1 MKQVTVKSVTLINN
15 TSPRKQPKFRC
26 ATPGFPAKWRLR
38 NERSN
43 SIFMTRHYPDLVS
56 ASDWLKHICHAARPI
71 RRTTQN
77 WLVTGHQYGI
87 SVLVSQT
94 SFRGETSGSAVKC
107 RLLSQVKTT
116 RVDIGRFPLSPK
128 FRILVRNQIEL
139 TTSVWFDRNIW
150 NQLWRWST
158 LTVRSDRNVFFQLTK
173 LLSPVPLVC
182 ILLTWTITKGAVAWV
197 GCVQPQCTVPLVRGV
212 SEISYRNFCWM
223 GSAHRDR

>member
-26 ATPGFPAKWRLR
+26 ATTGFPAKWRLR

-56 ASDWLKHICHAARPI
+56 ASDWLKHICHAAQPI

-94 SFRGETSGSAVKC
+94 SFRGETSGRAVNVGFFLRWKQHV
-107 RLLSQVKTT
+107 STWDAFHWAQNT
-116 RVDIGRFPLSPK
+116 GYHFG
-128 FRILVRNQIEL
+128 LVRPEYL
-139 TTSVWFDRNIW
+139 EPALKVVHFDRSVRPKCLFPIDKIVVPSAALLYPAYKNN
-150 NQLWRWST
+150 NQTRGGLGRVCATAMYRKMYRSIGTWS
-158 LTVRSDRNVFFQLTK
+158 F
-173 LLSPVPLVC
+173 
-182 ILLTWTITKGAVAWV
+182 
-197 GCVQPQCTVPLVRGV
+197 
-212 SEISYRNFCWM
+212 RNFIP
-223 GSAHRDR
+223 

>member
-1 MKQVTVKSVTLINN
+1 MKQVTVRSVTLINN

-56 ASDWLKHICHAARPI
+56 ASDWLKHICHAAQPI

-77 WLVTGHQYGI
+77 WLVTSHQYGI

-94 SFRGETSGSAVKC
+94 SFRGETSGSAVNVGFFLRWKQYV
-107 RLLSQVKTT
+107 STWDAFIEPKTP
-116 RVDIGRFPLSPK
+116 D
-128 FRILVRNQIEL
+128 ILVRNQTEL
-139 TTSVWFDRNIW
+139 TTSVWSVRNIW

-158 LTVRSDRNVFFQLTK
+158 LTVRSYRNVFFQLTK
-173 LLSPVPLVC
+173 LLSPVPLFC
-182 ILLTWTITKGAVAWV
+182 ILLTRTITKRAVAWV
-197 GCVQPQCTVPLVRGV
+197 GSVQPQCTVPLVRGV